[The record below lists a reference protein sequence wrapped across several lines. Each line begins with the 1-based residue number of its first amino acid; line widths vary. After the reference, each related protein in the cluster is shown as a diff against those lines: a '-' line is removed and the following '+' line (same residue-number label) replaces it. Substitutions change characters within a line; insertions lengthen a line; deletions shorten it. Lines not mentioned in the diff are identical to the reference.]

1 MKRFWQRVKNHFVP
15 SPDNAYRPHLLRRGW
30 MVFFL
35 ALVLATEG
43 FLVAS
48 LVARQ
53 SSSNFLAAVIQSEV
67 IALTN
72 GEREQN
78 SVGVLLENP
87 ALDAAAQAKAN
98 DMAQKGYF
106 AHLSPDGK
114 TPWDFIAASGYSYQ
128 YAGENL
134 AVRFSDSQDVV
145 NAWMASPTHRANI
158 VKPQYTQIGVGIAEG
173 MYLGQPATF
182 VAQYFG
188 APLAAA
194 PAATPVAAK
203 PAAKPA
209 PAVAR
214 AEPASSTVL
223 GTESAAAP
231 AAAPAPAPVVT
242 AAHETPSLIQSITR
256 TLMRS
261 LSDPRESTAWVFGG
275 IAALLVLLI
284 GLAFFFHIQV
294 QATGLLLPGMAVA
307 GIAVFFLL
315 FNGALL
321 PSSASQ
327 AAGAAL
333 AGGLTTVIDDTA
345 TSTP

>member
-1 MKRFWQRVKNHFVP
+1 M
-15 SPDNAYRPHLLRRGW
+15 
-30 MVFFL
+30 
-35 ALVLATEG
+35 VLATEG

-78 SVGVLLENP
+78 SAGVLLENP

-98 DMAQKGYF
+98 DMAAKGYF

-114 TPWDFIAASGYSYQ
+114 TPWDFIAAAGYSYQ

-145 NAWMASPTHRANI
+145 NAWMQSPTHRANI

-173 MYLGQPATF
+173 MYQGQPATF

-194 PAATPVAAK
+194 PAATPL
-203 PAAKPA
+203 AAKPA

-223 GTESAAAP
+223 GTQSAAP
-231 AAAPAPAPVVT
+231 AAAPAPATPAPVVT
-242 AAHETPSLIQSITR
+242 AAHEAPSLIQSITR
-256 TLMRS
+256 TLLRA

-284 GLAFFFHIQV
+284 GTAFFFHIQV
-294 QATGLLLPGMAVA
+294 QATHLLLPGVAVA

-327 AAGAAL
+327 AAGTAL